1 MESLFKQLTLERED
15 SPELVE
21 KMVETVVRLD
31 AASNVYASADRP
43 GMLLGKIQSGKTRAF
58 IGIMAKAFDEGY
70 DFSIVLTK
78 GTQALSEQTMKR
90 LARDFASAIEDDRV
104 RVYDIIKLPKNLTQY
119 HLRQKWIIVA
129 KKEKNNLKRIFQA
142 LETHYPDLKEKRLL
156 IIDDEA
162 DYATLAF
169 RKSKDTDDIEAGK
182 IAQWIDEL
190 REKTAGVS
198 FLQVTATPYSLYLQP
213 NNQEDSPLFH
223 PVRPA
228 FTVPLPTYPGYA
240 GGDFFFGESEDPESP
255 ASFAFHEV
263 FLDERNALRKEDRRS
278 FKLEEAL
285 TSPKVAALRI
295 AILNFVTGGSIRR
308 MQQLSA
314 AQRREKYA
322 FMVHTESARRSHNW
336 QEEIVRRLL
345 KELVRIVKDEPFVLQ
360 GLVRESY
367 EDLERSLKLGG
378 EPYPGFDE
386 TFAAVTDALVGDE
399 VMVSIVNSESQVKDQ
414 LDDEGQLRLD
424 APLNVFIGGQILDR
438 GITIRNLIGFYYGRN
453 PQSFQQ
459 DTVLQH
465 ARLYGARPM
474 ADLLVTRFYTTD
486 GIHQVMKRIHDFD
499 SALRTD
505 IEKGDQG
512 EGVYFLRRDGAGQ
525 IIPCSPNK
533 ILASD
538 IVTIRPHR
546 RLQPIGF
553 QTGYKSY
560 IGKLVLQLDEEIHK
574 LMDTAR
580 PDEPVL
586 ISMSAAASILRHIEK
601 TLEFEDDEYQWD
613 FAGHIAALEHLSN
626 KADNPARRG
635 QVWLFVRTGR
645 NLARFREG
653 GRYSNEPLSYQERPL
668 VNNIA
673 TESPVLSL
681 VRQEGSEAQ
690 GWRGTPFWWPIITP
704 PTNTATTIF
713 ASRTRGED

>member
-1 MESLFKQLTLERED
+1 
-15 SPELVE
+15 
-21 KMVETVVRLD
+21 
-31 AASNVYASADRP
+31 
-43 GMLLGKIQSGKTRAF
+43 
-58 IGIMAKAFDEGY
+58 
-70 DFSIVLTK
+70 
-78 GTQALSEQTMKR
+78 
-90 LARDFASAIEDDRV
+90 
-104 RVYDIIKLPKNLTQY
+104 
-119 HLRQKWIIVA
+119 
-129 KKEKNNLKRIFQA
+129 
-142 LETHYPDLKEKRLL
+142 
-156 IIDDEA
+156 
-162 DYATLAF
+162 
-169 RKSKDTDDIEAGK
+169 
-182 IAQWIDEL
+182 
-190 REKTAGVS
+190 
-198 FLQVTATPYSLYLQP
+198 VTATPYSLYLQP

-228 FTVPLPTYPGYA
+228 FTVPLPTYSGYA

-255 ASFAFHEV
+255 ASFTFHEV
-263 FLDERNALRKEDRRS
+263 SLDERNALRKEDRRS

-308 MQQLSA
+308 MQQLGA
-314 AQRREKYA
+314 GQRREKYA

-367 EDLERSLKLGG
+367 EDLERSLKRGG

-386 TFAAVTDALVGDE
+386 IFAAVTDALVGDE

-465 ARLYGARPM
+465 ARLYGARPT

-560 IGKLVLQLDEEIHK
+560 ISKTVLQLDEEIHT
-574 LMDTAR
+574 LTDTAR

-586 ISMSAAASILRHIEK
+586 ISLSAAASILRLIEK

-626 KADNPARRG
+626 KADNPALRG
-635 QVWLFVRTGR
+635 QVWLFVRAGR

-673 TESPVLSL
+673 TELPVLSL

-713 ASRTRGED
+713 ASRTRGETDGQA

>member
-1 MESLFKQLTLERED
+1 
-15 SPELVE
+15 
-21 KMVETVVRLD
+21 MVESVVRLD
-31 AASNVYASADRP
+31 TASKETSSHRP

-70 DFSIVLTK
+70 DFAIVLTK

-90 LARDFASAIEDDRV
+90 LYRDFASAIDDDKL

-129 KKEKNNLKRIFQA
+129 KKEKNNLKRIFEA

-169 RKSKDTDDIEAGK
+169 RKSKDTDQIEAGK
-182 IAQWIDEL
+182 IAQWIDQL

-213 NNQEDSPLFH
+213 NNKEDSPLFH

-228 FTVPLPTYPGYA
+228 FTVMLPTFSGYA
-240 GGDFFFGESEDPESP
+240 GGDFFFGESDDPESP
-255 ASFAFHEV
+255 AAFAFHEV
-263 FLDERNALRKEDRRS
+263 LIGERDTLHKEDRRS
-278 FKLEEAL
+278 FKIEDAL

-295 AILNFVTGGSIRR
+295 ALLNFVTGGCIRR
-308 MQQLSA
+308 LQQASA
-314 AQRREKYA
+314 GEKRQKYA
-322 FMVHTESARRSHNW
+322 FMVHTESATKSHAW
-336 QEEIVRRLL
+336 QERIVRRLM
-345 KELVRIVKDEPFVLQ
+345 EDFIRVVKDEPFVLQ
-360 GLVRESY
+360 GLVQESFQ
-367 EDLERSLKLGG
+367 DLERSLKAGG
-378 EPYPGFDE
+378 DPYPDFE
-386 TFAAVTDALVGDE
+386 SALQAVRDALAGDE
-399 VMVSIVNSESQVKDQ
+399 IMVSVVNFESQVKDQ

-465 ARLYGARPM
+465 ARLYGNRPR

-486 GIHQVMKRIHDFD
+486 GIHQVMRRIHDFD
-499 SALRTD
+499 TALRND
-505 IEKGDQG
+505 LEKGEQG
-512 EGVYFLRRDGAGQ
+512 EGVYFLRRDGAGR

-538 IVTIRPHR
+538 IVTIRAHQ

-553 QTGYKSY
+553 QTGFKSY
-560 IGKLVLQLDEEIHK
+560 ISKQVAELDERIHA
-574 LMDTAR
+574 LLDAR
-580 PDEPVL
+580 NSEEPVL
-586 ISMSAAASILRHIEK
+586 ISVEDAAAILRMIEK
-601 TLEFEDDEYQWD
+601 TLVFEDDDYQWD
-613 FAGHIAALEHLSN
+613 FQGHAAALEHLSN
-626 KADNPARRG
+626 KASDEALRG
-635 QVWLFVRTGR
+635 KVWLFVREGR
-645 NLARFREG
+645 NLARFRLG

-673 TESPVLSL
+673 TTLPVLSL
-681 VRQEGSEAQ
+681 VRQEGSEDQ

-704 PTNTATTIF
+704 PANTATTIF
-713 ASRTRGED
+713 ASKTRGDD

>member
-1 MESLFKQLTLERED
+1 MT
-15 SPELVE
+15 
-21 KMVETVVRLD
+21 ETVARLD
-31 AASNVYASADRP
+31 TASRETNADRP

-70 DFSIVLTK
+70 DFAIVLTK

-90 LARDFASAIEDDRV
+90 LARDFATAIDDDRL

-119 HLRQKWIIVA
+119 HLKQKWIIVA
-129 KKEKNNLKRIFQA
+129 KKEKNNLKRIFDA
-142 LETHYPDLKEKRLL
+142 LETHYPDLAKKRLL

-169 RKSKDTDDIEAGK
+169 RKNKDTDEIEAGK
-182 IAQWIDEL
+182 IAKWIDEL

-213 NNQEDSPLFH
+213 SNQEDSPLFH

-228 FTVPLPTYPGYA
+228 FTVTLPTFAGYA
-240 GGDFFFGESEDPESP
+240 GGDFFFGESDDPESP
-255 ASFAFHEV
+255 AMFAFHEV
-263 FLDERNALRKEDRRS
+263 SLDERNALRKDDRRS
-278 FKLEEAL
+278 FKLEAAL
-285 TSPKVAALRI
+285 TSPKVAALRM
-295 AILNFVTGGSIRR
+295 ALLNFITGGSLRR
-308 MQQLSA
+308 MQHAGAGERPQ
-314 AQRREKYA
+314 KYA

-336 QEEIVRRLL
+336 QEEIVRQIL
-345 KELVRIVKDEPFVLQ
+345 KDLVRIVKDEPFVLQ

-367 EDLERSLKLGG
+367 EDLDRSLKLGG
-378 EPYPGFDE
+378 EHYPAFDDVFE
-386 TFAAVTDALVGDE
+386 SVKGALVGDE
-399 VMVSIVNSESQVKDQ
+399 IMVSIVNSESQVKDQ
-414 LDDEGQLRLD
+414 LDDDGQLRLD

-465 ARLYGARPM
+465 ARLYGNRPR
-474 ADLLVTRFYTTD
+474 ADLLITRFYTTD

-499 SALRTD
+499 SALRND
-505 IEKGDQG
+505 LEKGEQG

-560 IGKLVLQLDEEIHK
+560 ISKTVLELDDQIHG
-574 LMDTAR
+574 LMDAER
-580 PDEPVL
+580 ADDPVL
-586 ISMSAAASILRHIEK
+586 IGVRDAASILRVIEK
-601 TLEFEDDEYQWD
+601 TLVFEDDEYQWD
-613 FAGHIAALEHLSN
+613 FEGHIAALEHLSS
-626 KADNPARRG
+626 KAVDPTLRG
-635 QVWLFVRTGR
+635 KVWLFVREGR

-653 GRYSNEPLSYQERPL
+653 GRYSNEPLSYQERPI

-673 TESPVLSL
+673 IELPVLSV
-681 VRQEGSEAQ
+681 VRQEGTEAQ
-690 GWRGTPFWWPIITP
+690 DWRGTPFWWPIITP
-704 PTNTATTIF
+704 PANTATTIF
-713 ASRTRGED
+713 ASRTRGDD